1 MIYLYLGLQKA
12 NERTKV
18 DILIGNSIII
28 NINTYMI
35 KLNIWHLSII
45 NIITIYIFQ
54 KNQMQEVIT
63 HKKSEMQ
70 RNSDQLLQQSNEVEV
85 VEGEIVSKKSLDEA
99 WLKDDERQDH
109 SQIDETSIKSQTE
122 ELNLRT
128 EGQEHTLSVQNS
140 GTSLS
145 LEDVDTLKQDK
156 ETYLLSL
163 KDDKGRKEL
172 QNAIIERWID
182 PKYLAD
188 KLMEWIECAEKV
200 WNDWTILPDY
210 DAKLRYIK
218 EVEKLMWYTKKDPIE
233 IVFRPITNP
242 QNPI

>member
-1 MIYLYLGLQKA
+1 MSK
-12 NERTKV
+12 T
-18 DILIGNSIII
+18 
-28 NINTYMI
+28 
-35 KLNIWHLSII
+35 
-45 NIITIYIFQ
+45 ITQ
-54 KNQMQEVIT
+54 
-63 HKKSEMQ
+63 KKSEKQ
-70 RNSDQLLQQSNEVEV
+70 KDFDQQSPQLKEVEV
-85 VEGEIVSKKSLDEA
+85 VEGEVINNKSHDETQ
-99 WLKDDERQDH
+99 LKDEVRQDH
-109 SQIDETSIKSQTE
+109 SQIDETSTKFQIE
-122 ELNLRT
+122 ERNQ
-128 EGQEHTLSVQNS
+128 EIEDPEHTLSVQNS

-145 LEDVDTLKQDK
+145 LEGDVISKQDR

-163 KDDKGRKEL
+163 KDDKWRKEL
-172 QNAIIERWID
+172 QNAIIEAGID

-188 KLMEWIECAEKV
+188 KLMEWIENAEKV

>member
-1 MIYLYLGLQKA
+1 MSK
-12 NERTKV
+12 T
-18 DILIGNSIII
+18 
-28 NINTYMI
+28 T
-35 KLNIWHLSII
+35 
-45 NIITIYIFQ
+45 T
-54 KNQMQEVIT
+54 QE
-63 HKKSEMQ
+63 KSEMLS
-70 RNSDQLLQQSNEVEV
+70 NFDQQSLQSNEIEV
-85 VEGEIVSKKSLDEA
+85 VEGEVINKKSLDEVQ
-99 WLKDDERQDH
+99 LKDGERQDH
-109 SQIDETSIKSQTE
+109 LQIDETSTKSQIGKLSLE
-122 ELNLRT
+122 T

-140 GTSLS
+140 ETSLS

-163 KDDKGRKEL
+163 KDDKWRKEL
-172 QNAIIERWID
+172 QNAIIEAGID

-188 KLMEWIECAEKV
+188 KLMEWIENAEKV

>member
-1 MIYLYLGLQKA
+1 MPK
-12 NERTKV
+12 
-18 DILIGNSIII
+18 DII
-28 NINTYMI
+28 
-35 KLNIWHLSII
+35 
-45 NIITIYIFQ
+45 Q
-54 KNQMQEVIT
+54 NQ
-63 HKKSEMQ
+63 SEMHL
-70 RNSDQLLQQSNEVEV
+70 NSDHQSQQLDEIEV
-85 VEGEIVSKKSLDEA
+85 VEGEIINKKNHDEA
-99 WLKDDERQDH
+99 WHKIDERQDH
-109 SQIDETSIKSQTE
+109 SQIDEISTKSQIE
-122 ELNLRT
+122 KLSLRT

-200 WNDWTILPDY
+200 WNDWTVLPDY

-218 EVEKLMWYTKKDPIE
+218 EVEKLLWYTKKDPIE

>member
-1 MIYLYLGLQKA
+1 MLH
-12 NERTKV
+12 
-18 DILIGNSIII
+18 
-28 NINTYMI
+28 NITPPEN
-35 KLNIWHLSII
+35 
-45 NIITIYIFQ
+45 
-54 KNQMQEVIT
+54 
-63 HKKSEMQ
+63 EMQ
-70 RNSDQLLQQSNEVEV
+70 RNSDQHLQQSNEAEV
-85 VEGEIVSKKSLDEA
+85 VEGEIINNKSHDEA
-99 WLKDDERQDH
+99 WLRDDERQDH
-109 SQIDETSIKSQTE
+109 SQIDEISIKSQTE
-122 ELNLRT
+122 EQNQRT
-128 EGQEHTLSVQNS
+128 EGQDRMLSVQNF

-145 LEDVDTLKQDK
+145 LEDVDTLKQDR

-163 KDDKGRKEL
+163 KDDKWRKEL
-172 QNAIIERWID
+172 QNAIIDRGID

-188 KLMEWIECAEKV
+188 KLMEGIECAEKV

>member
-1 MIYLYLGLQKA
+1 MI
-12 NERTKV
+12 
-18 DILIGNSIII
+18 
-28 NINTYMI
+28 
-35 KLNIWHLSII
+35 
-45 NIITIYIFQ
+45 IYIPLKQQ
-54 KNQMQEVIT
+54 KLKATTQKQ
-63 HKKSEMQ
+63 SEMSKH
-70 RNSDQLLQQSNEVEV
+70 SDQDSLQLNEVQVVKEETTSNRKNDEV
-85 VEGEIVSKKSLDEA
+85 L
-99 WLKDDERQDH
+99 LKDEVRQDH
-109 SQIDETSIKSQTE
+109 SLTGEILTKSQTE
-122 ELNLRT
+122 KLSLRI
-128 EGQEHTLSVQNS
+128 EEQDHSLSVQNS

-145 LEDVDTLKQDK
+145 LEGDVISKQDR

-163 KDDKGRKEL
+163 KDDKWRKEL
-172 QNAIIERWID
+172 QNAIIEAGID

-188 KLMEWIECAEKV
+188 KLMEWIENAEKV

>member
-1 MIYLYLGLQKA
+1 MSQ
-12 NERTKV
+12 
-18 DILIGNSIII
+18 S
-28 NINTYMI
+28 
-35 KLNIWHLSII
+35 
-45 NIITIYIFQ
+45 
-54 KNQMQEVIT
+54 IT
-63 HKKSEMQ
+63 HKESEMLK
-70 RNSDQLLQQSNEVEV
+70 NSDQLLQQSSEVEV
-85 VEGEIVSKKSLDEA
+85 VEGEIIDKKSLDEA
-99 WLKDDERQDH
+99 WHRGDERQDH
-109 SQIDETSIKSQTE
+109 SQIDETSIKSQIE
-122 ELNLRT
+122 GLSLRT
-128 EGQEHTLSVQNS
+128 EEQDHTLSVQNS

-172 QNAIIERWID
+172 QNAIIEAGID

-188 KLMEWIECAEKV
+188 KLMEWIENAEKV

>member
-1 MIYLYLGLQKA
+1 MP
-12 NERTKV
+12 
-18 DILIGNSIII
+18 
-28 NINTYMI
+28 
-35 KLNIWHLSII
+35 
-45 NIITIYIFQ
+45 
-54 KNQMQEVIT
+54 EVIT
-63 HKKSEMQ
+63 QKESEMLKH
-70 RNSDQLLQQSNEVEV
+70 SDHDSLQSNQVEV
-85 VEGEIVSKKSLDEA
+85 VKGEIIRSENQDETQ
-99 WLKDDERQDH
+99 LKIDERQDH

-122 ELNLRT
+122 KLSLRT
-128 EGQEHTLSVQNS
+128 EEQDHSLSVQNS

-145 LEDVDTLKQDK
+145 LEGDVISKQDR

-163 KDDKGRKEL
+163 KDDKWRKEL
-172 QNAIIERWID
+172 QNAIIEAGID

-188 KLMEWIECAEKV
+188 KLMEWIENAEKV

>member
-1 MIYLYLGLQKA
+1 MQKA
-12 NERTKV
+12 
-18 DILIGNSIII
+18 
-28 NINTYMI
+28 
-35 KLNIWHLSII
+35 
-45 NIITIYIFQ
+45 ITQ
-54 KNQMQEVIT
+54 KQ
-63 HKKSEMQ
+63 SETLK
-70 RNSDQLLQQSNEVEV
+70 NSDQLLQQSSEVEV
-85 VEGEIVSKKSLDEA
+85 VEGEIVSNKSLDEA
-99 WLKDDERQDH
+99 WLKDGERQDH
-109 SQIDETSIKSQTE
+109 SQIDETSTKSQTE

-128 EGQEHTLSVQNS
+128 EEQEHTLSVQNS

-218 EVEKLMWYTKKDPIE
+218 EVEKLLWYTKKDPIE

>member
-1 MIYLYLGLQKA
+1 MSKTTTLK
-12 NERTKV
+12 E
-18 DILIGNSIII
+18 
-28 NINTYMI
+28 
-35 KLNIWHLSII
+35 
-45 NIITIYIFQ
+45 
-54 KNQMQEVIT
+54 
-63 HKKSEMQ
+63 SEMQ
-70 RNSDQLLQQSNEVEV
+70 NNFDLDLQQLNEHEV
-85 VEGEIVSKKSLDEA
+85 VEGEIVSNKNHDEA
-99 WLKDDERQDH
+99 SHKDGEKQDH
-109 SQIDETSIKSQTE
+109 LLIDEISTKSQTE
-122 ELNLRT
+122 EQNQRT

-145 LEDVDTLKQDK
+145 LEDVDTLKQDR

-163 KDDKGRKEL
+163 KDDKWRKEL
-172 QNAIIERWID
+172 QNAIIDRGID

>member
-1 MIYLYLGLQKA
+1 MSQ
-12 NERTKV
+12 
-18 DILIGNSIII
+18 S
-28 NINTYMI
+28 
-35 KLNIWHLSII
+35 
-45 NIITIYIFQ
+45 
-54 KNQMQEVIT
+54 IT
-63 HKKSEMQ
+63 HKKSETLK
-70 RNSDQLLQQSNEVEV
+70 NSDQLLQQSNEVEM
-85 VEGEIVSKKSLDEA
+85 VEGEIVSNKSLDEA

-109 SQIDETSIKSQTE
+109 SQIDETSTKSQTE
-122 ELNLRT
+122 ELSLRT

-145 LEDVDTLKQDK
+145 LEDADTLKQEK

-172 QNAIIERWID
+172 QNAIIERGID

-218 EVEKLMWYTKKDPIE
+218 EVEKLLWYTKKDPIE

>member
-1 MIYLYLGLQKA
+1 MP
-12 NERTKV
+12 
-18 DILIGNSIII
+18 
-28 NINTYMI
+28 
-35 KLNIWHLSII
+35 
-45 NIITIYIFQ
+45 
-54 KNQMQEVIT
+54 EVIIQKENEISK
-63 HKKSEMQ
+63 H
-70 RNSDQLLQQSNEVEV
+70 SDHDLQQSNEIEA
-85 VEGEIVSKKSLDEA
+85 VEGEIINNKNLDEA
-99 WLKDDERQDH
+99 WLKDGERQDH
-109 SQIDETSIKSQTE
+109 SQIDETSTKSQTE

-128 EGQEHTLSVQNS
+128 EEQEHTLLVQNS

-145 LEDVDTLKQDK
+145 LEDADTLKQDK

-172 QNAIIERWID
+172 QNAIIERGID

-218 EVEKLMWYTKKDPIE
+218 EVEKLLWYTKKDPIE

>member
-1 MIYLYLGLQKA
+1 MI
-12 NERTKV
+12 
-18 DILIGNSIII
+18 
-28 NINTYMI
+28 
-35 KLNIWHLSII
+35 
-45 NIITIYIFQ
+45 IYILLKQQMLKATTQ
-54 KNQMQEVIT
+54 KQ
-63 HKKSEMQ
+63 SETSKH
-70 RNSDQLLQQSNEVEV
+70 SDQDSLQLNEVQVVKEETTSNRKNDEV
-85 VEGEIVSKKSLDEA
+85 L
-99 WLKDDERQDH
+99 LKDEVRQDH
-109 SQIDETSIKSQTE
+109 SLTGEILTKSQTE
-122 ELNLRT
+122 KLNLRI
-128 EGQEHTLSVQNS
+128 EEQDHSLSVQNS

-145 LEDVDTLKQDK
+145 LEGDVISKQDR

-163 KDDKGRKEL
+163 KDDKWRKEL
-172 QNAIIERWID
+172 QNAIIEAGID

-188 KLMEWIECAEKV
+188 KLMEWIENAEKV